1 MSNPNPPPE
10 HRFKKGQ
17 SGNPLGRPKKSDFVL
32 PMDIIRE
39 TDEYLIPEHLAD
51 KFRKQ
56 FPELNGKRITLH
68 VARILR
74 AQMKAAEGSIK
85 HAEWLE
91 TRGYG
96 SVPTTIEME
105 NRPSAIDFDALLALA
120 ATTGMEQDDGK

>member
-17 SGNPLGRPKKSDFVL
+17 SGNPLGRPKKCDFVL

-39 TDEYLIPEHLAD
+39 TDEYLLPEQFAKKL
-51 KFRKQ
+51 RER

-68 VARILR
+68 VARILQ
-74 AQMKAAEGSIK
+74 AQIKAAGGSIK

-96 SVPTTIEME
+96 SVPTTIEMD
-105 NRPSAIDFDALLALA
+105 NRPSAIDFDALFALA
-120 ATTGMEQDDGK
+120 ATTGMEKDDGN